1 MYSCARYRFGCTPLH
16 NAAYFEKADCARLL
30 LKYGADINATESWGQ
45 TPVLLAAQKGSA
57 TLLRLLIDHGALID
71 VVSKVQSESPLH
83 ACCKCQNLEC
93 VQLLL
98 DAGGD
103 VTIRNGAGQTPL
115 HESMKNYFHLVI
127 HILSKY
133 QQLKL
138 Q

>member
-1 MYSCARYRFGCTPLH
+1 MH

-45 TPVLLAAQKGSA
+45 TPLLLAAQKGSA

-71 VVSKVQSESPLH
+71 VVSKVQAESPLH

-98 DAGGD
+98 DAGAD

-115 HESMKNYFHLVI
+115 HESMNGYVCLVVFYISSNSFNYNI
-127 HILSKY
+127 QILIFLIKF
-133 QQLKL
+133 L
-138 Q
+138 